1 MCSKHQRLEHS
12 LIQYILERVINANI
26 CKGGIW
32 QGLSPVSFVVRTPLV
47 FAEPVTF
54 SLTQLTVPNVI
65 LINSKTSWVEM
76 LKENENVKPIENI
89 TKLISSN
96 LLTL

>member
-26 CKGGIW
+26 CKEDIL
-32 QGLSPVSFVVRTPLV
+32 QGWSPFSFVARKPLV
-47 FAEPVTF
+47 LAEPVTF
-54 SLTQLTVPNVI
+54 SLIQLTVPNLI

-76 LKENENVKPIENI
+76 LKENENVKPIRN
-89 TKLISSN
+89 ISSN
-96 LLTL
+96 SLTL